1 VATSLEVACHD
12 RLAIAVRIDRATRP
26 FLGAAHR
33 SAGEDRAKQN
43 QNGQD
48 FRHLRASNA
57 NETALSDTRF
67 R

>member
-1 VATSLEVACHD
+1 VAASLEVACHD

-26 FLGAAHR
+26 FLRAGGG
-33 SAGEDRAKQN
+33 SSGEDRAKQD

-67 R
+67 H